1 MAENTSNN
9 PVDDLAAK
17 SDFLDPAKIEQPAPT
32 VFNFNAPNP
41 VVNPI
46 YQIKDNV
53 TGVSPNYYPSQVKQ
67 DVLNNPVAAGK
78 ALFDNTMSKINNYQ
92 DRNSYGYAYGYDSSP
107 KNTFRDRY
115 KGYGQE
121 TFNKIGFNPLINN
134 EAWFN
139 QNTTFGDDLS
149 RFWNHAAW
157 PMLSK
162 GFMDP
167 INSYKSVIDG
177 DGLFNADRQSAK
189 DYEYYNA
196 IGQSSKGGLG
206 GFAVNLLTSAS
217 YSMGILLEGVL
228 ESVLIEG
235 VVGGASPSAVA
246 GGAAFG
252 VGKFFNRLASLPKSM
267 YQSAK
272 GVTKLAQTMQDYSQI
287 YKAKELFASAGKN
300 FLNFANP
307 LANTKA
313 ALMDIN
319 VSNINDLARAS
330 KNAGALW
337 HDMMVMNLALSEG
350 KLEGGFTKYQTYD
363 KLYNK
368 FMEDPENEGRA
379 PSLNEQENMM
389 KEAAK
394 GSFWNTLN
402 NTALIFYSNKLVFP
416 SLTNASFIKGAPK
429 FGFGTV
435 LGDLNKEYQL
445 VFQPGKNI
453 AKSTF
458 SKEKIGIVNAIKS
471 LGRPSSYGKVGL
483 NYFKA
488 NVVEGVQES
497 LQDILQEATQNYYVD
512 TYKNPAAKN
521 FMYAT
526 GLISDAINKQFTGQG
541 AETFLSG
548 FLMGSILQAP
558 SKVKSFMTM
567 GYNDYFNKSE
577 KYKTYIEEREAEA
590 ESVVEHM
597 NTMWKNSDL
606 FFDPRMTN
614 YATQSLLYNTV
625 SNPDEKTTK
634 EIKDDRFAAFQTAV
648 ISSLQ
653 RGTFDMFVK
662 HYEKYKQAT
671 PQDIEEA
678 WNLQP
683 GQGAQAIENFNES
696 LESAKKTSYRYNQ
709 AKDKMKFL
717 ANLDDYEKDS
727 YKYKMAK
734 IYNSAYMQSLF
745 NFVFLQ
751 GAYDDASTRL
761 DKLYTKLA
769 SISSIKN
776 SNFAEFAGL
785 TDPVRLQREIEMMKT
800 EVETLEQ
807 TNVPNA
813 AAEISRKKLLLETYS
828 NFKEK
833 QEALLEAYIN
843 KNKLTVLSEAILK
856 ANPGLSKDQ
865 LSLKAFDKLIEQF
878 DQGKSNEFLEY
889 KDAFKNLIFNLA
901 ENEDQKLDI
910 QRQIDGMDKGFDGLF
925 DDLLDTHILKNEKN
939 NLIPLINILSNPND
953 FYDHL
958 LRNFQWMRNLYY
970 NRKNIIKDIVN
981 SEITNIERNALINEL
996 ADKGIFVDLEEFAK
1010 WTEDPMYEPEYFIDV
1025 KNNSII
1031 PKESLLY
1038 NEYYQLFE
1046 KAAELEAV
1054 PPAGDQ
1060 ETDSEKLKG
1069 IIDDITQDRDQKI
1082 DKARQKFDEAL
1093 KNKYNA
1099 TEVELR
1105 QAAKEAAQAS
1115 GEDLNVYEAK
1125 LAEYKEILESLE
1137 TLSKIRNIAA
1147 DLILKEVI
1155 TDEQLSEAA
1164 NIILKDPANEKDIIS
1179 LRDQIMAQDPE
1190 ASDPNIAVENAGFYL
1205 ALKPLIGDL
1214 IQEQQT
1220 AIDNFV
1226 SSDSI
1231 DVEQTEE
1238 WAQYQQELK
1247 DINAE
1252 FEELVKEAK
1261 LDFMEAGGNPTDVRT
1276 YSVDDSYENFPQELQ
1291 EQLSMAFDVFLVDR
1305 LKENI
1310 SLKQDDFDKYNTLR
1324 TRWQEDQAEA
1334 SEIINNY
1341 NTKLKEEAIK
1351 NSSTGIT
1358 PPTLSFGNAVIEP
1371 GTPLENVTNLYLKY
1385 ETSIAN
1391 KEWETD
1397 NGNKIQL
1404 TPEDIKSMREDM
1416 KAIAAYIDSKEKAY
1430 KLKPIAQEVIERV
1443 EQTIFN
1449 KQNELV
1455 VSTDEDGFEFRTF
1468 RDARPEDPRPERAT
1482 EVATQIEMELEE
1494 KDPFSYNRL
1503 DDNSIQNVFR
1513 EVVLDNPIG
1522 TLEERIDAFLVNLGT
1537 YKQFKSDKK
1546 LAGIKES
1553 LMQDQSIENLEKVV
1567 SRFAFKETS
1576 DAGINIDAV
1585 IRQFLTLDPNG
1596 GFMGVPYDST
1606 VSIRDKNVKVS
1617 DIMSKDAYNYLFHPI
1632 TGSVT
1637 RLRRNMIDG
1646 GYQLFS
1652 GNVKVFDRN
1661 ARGGKGV
1668 TGELDLLLIDTN
1680 GNLAVVDIKAAQENT
1695 WKNLG
1700 APYALKKNGQ
1710 EILDENGNKVKNK
1723 GNKKT
1728 YFTAQQSI
1736 YRNSIY
1742 NMSGLDT
1749 SILLFP
1755 IEMKVTMDGYIEKLS
1770 KPTSDLSKHN
1780 KLSQNGMFIIL
1791 EPLDDATMQ
1800 RFGFERTGPAEIE
1813 ALPEIESEEEQVPE
1827 DAIVISDPAKQTLNQ
1842 FLNQTVMY
1850 QGKIGTLINNLD
1862 GGFSIE
1868 IDEDGTK
1875 SIIDINLSGKNVKDG
1890 NINIVSAGLSPI
1902 AQVES
1907 VGQVSQIAG
1916 TTINARFLDKNEK
1929 TAEINGIK
1937 YTINRDA
1944 TGAIVSLTYYTN
1956 DNEITKTQEQITKLN
1971 TEISDLQRQ
1980 KKEGKNKN
1988 IEREIRKK
1996 SFELNRLNS
2005 LKTDLINKNKKRTR
2019 RGGNADDLIFA
2030 LNRLPNKFQKQ
2041 VSSTEP
2047 TDREDQVNLI
2057 AQLSESESVTKE
2069 IDRILSEHG
2078 TTKDIEDVFDGKL
2091 DNLTPAKQEEIEDWG
2106 IELIIKLE
2114 EYQSRLANEQRSTV
2128 PVDNVI
2134 AAVNETLNNLTAIKF
2149 FKNGKITKTSR
2160 KEFEARAKVQQST
2173 NVPLIQKSAGATT
2186 EGVSG
2191 QTISREDLE
2200 KRIQESRQ
2208 RTQGISVPSTTPVS
2222 TDAKVNVK
2230 GSLAGQGTSI
2240 ELEIVGDTGKPFLLT
2255 VDRKGNISLFS
2266 EKQPDGSY
2274 KSGDPAP
2281 KEAVINLYKKYV
2293 PSNTVLKIQKWLAS
2307 FNGSWAASETEDGK
2321 KYDKAE
2327 KELIAELAALEDTDV
2342 EANVEDQDPFL
2353 EVVSQIV
2360 SEFTQADEKLE
2371 TFSEGDIFLNVE
2383 PIGVFKKTNQTF
2395 ILKSVDLEARTAEL
2409 FSPIRKKSYTFTEQ
2423 EIYDNFMRPTD
2434 EAKPVDEIQVTP
2446 QTKENVKS
2454 TEKNVSDLSK
2464 DPDALDK
2471 IEQQSENLSSEERL
2485 AQVKNIF
2492 NKC

>member
-1 MAENTSNN
+1 
-9 PVDDLAAK
+9 
-17 SDFLDPAKIEQPAPT
+17 
-32 VFNFNAPNP
+32 
-41 VVNPI
+41 
-46 YQIKDNV
+46 
-53 TGVSPNYYPSQVKQ
+53 
-67 DVLNNPVAAGK
+67 
-78 ALFDNTMSKINNYQ
+78 
-92 DRNSYGYAYGYDSSP
+92 
-107 KNTFRDRY
+107 
-115 KGYGQE
+115 
-121 TFNKIGFNPLINN
+121 
-134 EAWFN
+134 
-139 QNTTFGDDLS
+139 
-149 RFWNHAAW
+149 
-157 PMLSK
+157 
-162 GFMDP
+162 
-167 INSYKSVIDG
+167 
-177 DGLFNADRQSAK
+177 
-189 DYEYYNA
+189 
-196 IGQSSKGGLG
+196 
-206 GFAVNLLTSAS
+206 
-217 YSMGILLEGVL
+217 
-228 ESVLIEG
+228 
-235 VVGGASPSAVA
+235 
-246 GGAAFG
+246 
-252 VGKFFNRLASLPKSM
+252 
-267 YQSAK
+267 
-272 GVTKLAQTMQDYSQI
+272 
-287 YKAKELFASAGKN
+287 
-300 FLNFANP
+300 
-307 LANTKA
+307 
-313 ALMDIN
+313 
-319 VSNINDLARAS
+319 
-330 KNAGALW
+330 
-337 HDMMVMNLALSEG
+337 
-350 KLEGGFTKYQTYD
+350 
-363 KLYNK
+363 
-368 FMEDPENEGRA
+368 
-379 PSLNEQENMM
+379 
-389 KEAAK
+389 
-394 GSFWNTLN
+394 
-402 NTALIFYSNKLVFP
+402 
-416 SLTNASFIKGAPK
+416 
-429 FGFGTV
+429 
-435 LGDLNKEYQL
+435 
-445 VFQPGKNI
+445 
-453 AKSTF
+453 
-458 SKEKIGIVNAIKS
+458 
-471 LGRPSSYGKVGL
+471 
-483 NYFKA
+483 
-488 NVVEGVQES
+488 
-497 LQDILQEATQNYYVD
+497 
-512 TYKNPAAKN
+512 
-521 FMYAT
+521 
-526 GLISDAINKQFTGQG
+526 
-541 AETFLSG
+541 
-548 FLMGSILQAP
+548 
-558 SKVKSFMTM
+558 
-567 GYNDYFNKSE
+567 
-577 KYKTYIEEREAEA
+577 
-590 ESVVEHM
+590 
-597 NTMWKNSDL
+597 
-606 FFDPRMTN
+606 
-614 YATQSLLYNTV
+614 
-625 SNPDEKTTK
+625 
-634 EIKDDRFAAFQTAV
+634 
-648 ISSLQ
+648 
-653 RGTFDMFVK
+653 
-662 HYEKYKQAT
+662 
-671 PQDIEEA
+671 
-678 WNLQP
+678 
-683 GQGAQAIENFNES
+683 
-696 LESAKKTSYRYNQ
+696 
-709 AKDKMKFL
+709 
-717 ANLDDYEKDS
+717 
-727 YKYKMAK
+727 
-734 IYNSAYMQSLF
+734 
-745 NFVFLQ
+745 
-751 GAYDDASTRL
+751 
-761 DKLYTKLA
+761 
-769 SISSIKN
+769 
-776 SNFAEFAGL
+776 
-785 TDPVRLQREIEMMKT
+785 
-800 EVETLEQ
+800 
-807 TNVPNA
+807 
-813 AAEISRKKLLLETYS
+813 
-828 NFKEK
+828 
-833 QEALLEAYIN
+833 
-843 KNKLTVLSEAILK
+843 
-856 ANPGLSKDQ
+856 
-865 LSLKAFDKLIEQF
+865 
-878 DQGKSNEFLEY
+878 
-889 KDAFKNLIFNLA
+889 
-901 ENEDQKLDI
+901 
-910 QRQIDGMDKGFDGLF
+910 
-925 DDLLDTHILKNEKN
+925 
-939 NLIPLINILSNPND
+939 
-953 FYDHL
+953 
-958 LRNFQWMRNLYY
+958 
-970 NRKNIIKDIVN
+970 
-981 SEITNIERNALINEL
+981 
-996 ADKGIFVDLEEFAK
+996 
-1010 WTEDPMYEPEYFIDV
+1010 MYEPEYFIDV

-1031 PKESLLY
+1031 PKGSLLY
-1038 NEYYQLFE
+1038 NEYYELFE

-1082 DKARQKFDEAL
+1082 DQARQKFDEAL

-1164 NIILKDPANEKDIIS
+1164 NIILKDPANEKDVMS
-1179 LRDQIMAQDPE
+1179 LINQIRAQDPE

-1276 YSVDDSYENFPQELQ
+1276 YSVDDSYEDFPQELQ

-1310 SLKQDDFDKYNTLR
+1310 SLKQDDSDKYNTLR

-1371 GTPLENVTNLYLKY
+1371 GTPLENVTDLYLKY

-1482 EVATQIEMELEE
+1482 EVATQIEAELEE
-1494 KDPFSYNRL
+1494 KKPYVYNRIE
-1503 DDNSIQNVFR
+1503 DNSIQNVFR

-1567 SRFAFKETS
+1567 LKFANKESS

-1617 DIMSKDAYNYLFHPI
+1617 DIMSKDAYNFLFHPI
-1632 TGSVT
+1632 TGSAT

-1680 GNLAVVDIKAAQENT
+1680 GNLAVVDIKAAKENT
-1695 WKNLG
+1695 WRNLG

-1710 EILDENGNKVKNK
+1710 EITDENGNKVKNK

-1736 YRNSIY
+1736 YRNNIY

-1755 IEMKVTMDGYIEKLS
+1755 IEMVVTMDGYIEKLS

-1890 NINIVSAGLSPI
+1890 NINIVSVGLSPI

-1916 TTINARFLDKNEK
+1916 TTINARFLDKSEK

-1937 YTINRDA
+1937 YTVNRDA
-1944 TGAIVSLTYYTN
+1944 AGAIVSLTYYTN
-1956 DNEITKTQEQITKLN
+1956 DNEITKTQEQINKLN
-1971 TEISDLQRQ
+1971 TEISDLQKQ

-2047 TDREDQVNLI
+2047 TDREDQVKLI

-2069 IDRILSEHG
+2069 IDRILFEHG
-2078 TTKDIEDVFDGKL
+2078 TTKDVEDVFDGKL
-2091 DNLTPAKQEEIEDWG
+2091 DNLTPAKQKEIEDWG

-2208 RTQGISVPSTTPVS
+2208 RTQGISVPSRTPVS
-2222 TDAKVNVK
+2222 TDAKADIERRRQEELTTFDPMQDK
-2230 GSLAGQGTSI
+2230 TFAKLIAKETSLRSSYALTPAESLKNQ
-2240 ELEIVGDTGKPFLLT
+2240 LE
-2255 VDRKGNISLFS
+2255 
-2266 EKQPDGSY
+2266 
-2274 KSGDPAP
+2274 A
-2281 KEAVINLYKKYV
+2281 
-2293 PSNTVLKIQKWLAS
+2293 
-2307 FNGSWAASETEDGK
+2307 
-2321 KYDKAE
+2321 AE
-2327 KELIAELAALEDTDV
+2327 KATIQRGEELGAEINARYDAELAALEDTDV
-2342 EANVEDQDPFL
+2342 ETNVEDQDPFL

-2360 SEFTQADEKLE
+2360 SEFTETDEKLE

-2464 DPDALDK
+2464 DPDALYK
-2471 IEQQSENLSSEERL
+2471 IEQESENLSYEQRL
-2485 AQVKNIF
+2485 AKIKEIF
-2492 NKC
+2492 NLC